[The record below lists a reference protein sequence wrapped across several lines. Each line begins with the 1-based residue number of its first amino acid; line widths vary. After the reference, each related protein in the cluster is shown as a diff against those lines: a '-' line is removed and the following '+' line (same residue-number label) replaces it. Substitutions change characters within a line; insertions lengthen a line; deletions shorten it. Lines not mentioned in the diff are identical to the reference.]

1 MKDGKTER
9 EIQKRITKN
18 IPYTEAPS
26 IGEKEAQ
33 ERWEEAGGLR
43 FRVSTDF
50 VKIPARAEGRTIN
63 NKRACT

>member
-9 EIQKRITKN
+9 ERFQGKEITKN

-26 IGEKEAQ
+26 IGG
-33 ERWEEAGGLR
+33 ERSTREMGGGRWPR

-50 VKIPARAEGRTIN
+50 VKIPARDERAEL
-63 NKRACT
+63 